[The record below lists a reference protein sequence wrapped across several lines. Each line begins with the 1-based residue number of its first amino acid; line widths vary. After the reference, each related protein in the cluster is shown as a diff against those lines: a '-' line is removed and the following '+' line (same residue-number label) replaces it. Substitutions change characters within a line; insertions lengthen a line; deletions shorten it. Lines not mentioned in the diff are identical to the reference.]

1 MTSRFDTAPPAPDGT
16 GSAEDAPPRKSAP
29 ATTRGRKADTRAA
42 DTGAPDTVAPDT
54 VAPDTVAP
62 DTHEEAARDAGGHE
76 DAAAALDAVYVET
89 TRLCER
95 LHRRYLD
102 IVRVALS
109 RAGDD
114 AITPVQAL
122 MLLDLGDGEVE
133 LRDLLDRGYYLST
146 TATYNI
152 RKLAESGYLE
162 QTRSQRDRRM
172 SRLRLTRRG
181 QALRDRLEDL
191 DAERGRAF
199 LSRPEMAEKL
209 ETTLEVLRELER
221 SFFDQMSYRRL

>member
-1 MTSRFDTAPPAPDGT
+1 MTSRLDT
-16 GSAEDAPPRKSAP
+16 SA
-29 ATTRGRKADTRAA
+29 KAHAA
-42 DTGAPDTVAPDT
+42 DETGGIDP
-54 VAPDTVAP
+54 
-62 DTHEEAARDAGGHE
+62 
-76 DAAAALDAVYVET
+76 VYAET

-102 IVRVALS
+102 IVRIALS

-122 MLLDLGDGEVE
+122 MLLDLGEGEVE
-133 LRDLLDRGYYLST
+133 MRDLLDRGYYLST

-172 SRLRLTRRG
+172 SRIRLTRRG
-181 QALRDRLEDL
+181 QQLRDRLESL

-199 LSRPEMAEKL
+199 LSRPEMADKL
-209 ETTLEVLRELER
+209 ATALEVLRELER
-221 SFFDQMSYRRL
+221 SFFDQMSYRRF